1 MSVNMKRAVEY
12 LDGNNLNI
20 RWVRSH
26 PEKHKPDVRSWNQ
39 DDFGIFGADLTAA
52 GKTTTSLFFNDSINI
67 GRESTGKMIYY
78 SPVVAH
84 MVDILELINEL

>member
-1 MSVNMKRAVEY
+1 MKRAVEY
-12 LDGNNLNI
+12 LDGNKLNI

-52 GKTTTSLFFNDSINI
+52 GKTTTSSLFFNECINI
-67 GRESTGKMIYY
+67 GMESTGKMIYY
-78 SPVVAH
+78 YSPVVVR
-84 MVDILELINEL
+84 MVDFLELIN